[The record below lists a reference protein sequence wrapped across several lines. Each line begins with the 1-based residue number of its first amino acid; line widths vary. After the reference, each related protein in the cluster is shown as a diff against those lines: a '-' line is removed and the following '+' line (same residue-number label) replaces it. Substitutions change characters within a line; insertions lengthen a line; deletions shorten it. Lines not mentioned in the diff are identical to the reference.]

1 MIDIL
6 PLGTVVKLKKEI
18 NSENESKFII
28 VGRFMIDQTTNEMAE
43 YMGYVFPYGYQGQ
56 EAIVFFNSE
65 HIEEV
70 IFEGYLNEEEREF
83 SNQIVKEVNK
93 RRQL

>member
-1 MIDIL
+1 MIDTL

-43 YMGYVFPYGYQGQ
+43 YMGMYFLRDTK
-56 EAIVFFNSE
+56 A
-65 HIEEV
+65 
-70 IFEGYLNEEEREF
+70 
-83 SNQIVKEVNK
+83 KK
-93 RRQL
+93 K